1 MAKNPYS
8 NIPQA
13 GSPTNT
19 EAWALIESAR
29 RLTESVSHE
38 SAAGAMR
45 DALRLNWRLWTFFQA
60 DLSANEDFPIEIRS
74 NILSLCQFI
83 DKYTVQALIDPQPR
97 QIETLVN
104 INRNIAA
111 GLLAGHQAAAPESV
125 AAAASVPESSV
136 A

>member
-29 RLTESVSHE
+29 RLTESLRHE
-38 SAAGAMR
+38 NVAGAMR
-45 DALRLNWRLWTFFQA
+45 DALRLNWRLWTIFQA
-60 DLSANEDFPIEIRS
+60 DLSANEDFPVGIRS

-111 GLLAGHQAAAPESV
+111 GLLAGHQAATPESV
-125 AAAASVPESSV
+125 AVGETVPESSV